1 MVVLNLKW
9 HVGVH
14 YVLLNV
20 KQGVFFILVTGKMTF
35 YWLHGIYNELQT
47 PHILMYHKNLILCTG
62 G

>member
-35 YWLHGIYNELQT
+35 YWLHGITMKYKLPT
-47 PHILMYHKNLILCTG
+47 F
-62 G
+62 